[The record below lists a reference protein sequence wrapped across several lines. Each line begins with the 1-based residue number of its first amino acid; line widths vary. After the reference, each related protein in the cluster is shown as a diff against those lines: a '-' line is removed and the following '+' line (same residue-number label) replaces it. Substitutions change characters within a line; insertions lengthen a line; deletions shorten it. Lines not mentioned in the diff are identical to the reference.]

1 MSMFDLQSFLHEL
14 WIARWAVLFGLG
26 TTVAISALAI
36 VFGSIVGTLV
46 GLALTYGGRF
56 LRLAVR
62 AYTDFVRGTPVL
74 VLVLASYYVMSTVGI
89 NLTPFQAGVLAL
101 AVFCSSHVG
110 EIVRGALQAIP
121 KGQMEAAKAIGLT
134 FRQTF
139 LWVLLPQ
146 ALRQILP
153 TWVNTAAEM
162 VKASTL
168 LSVIGVSEL
177 LLRTQE
183 IISRNFLSLEFY
195 FFAGALYFVINFG
208 IELLGKYVERKTAVA
223 GQG

>member
-1 MSMFDLQSFLHEL
+1 MFDLPAFFDEL
-14 WIARWAVLFGLG
+14 WIARWAIAQGLG
-26 TTVAISALAI
+26 TTVVISALAI
-36 VFGSIVGTLV
+36 VFGSVLGTVV
-46 GLALTYGGRF
+46 GLVLTYGDRVS
-56 LRLAVR
+56 RLLVR
-62 AYTDFVRGTPVL
+62 AYTDFIRGTPVL
-74 VLVLASYYVMSTVGI
+74 VLVLASYYVLSTVGI

-110 EIVRGALQAIP
+110 EILRGALQAIP
-121 KGQMEAAKAIGLT
+121 KGQLEAAMAIGLT
-134 FRQTF
+134 FRQAF
-139 LWVLLPQ
+139 VWVLLPQ

-168 LSVIGVSEL
+168 LSVIGVAEL

-195 FFAGALYFVINFG
+195 FFAGTLYFVINFG
-208 IELLGKYVERKTAVA
+208 IELLGKYVERRTSIP